1 MTALAIPD
9 VGSTWTNGAIEL
21 DRLCINTIRTRAM
34 DAVISSWLLDLS
46 AAAPARDFGIE
57 EFCGF
62 VHDFGQSRWTVD
74 AAIKE
79 AGSAD
84 VITAAMFALFAC
96 GRITPSAKM
105 LSAAR
110 FGLRGQV
117 EGQEPIDPEPKLE
130 DGHAVR
136 QRKRLRAP
144 LDSAAMLDKAPIRIR
159 RAHSS

>member
-34 DAVISSWLLDLS
+34 DAVISSWLLS
-46 AAAPARDFGIE
+46 AAAPARDSE
-57 EFCGF
+57 LKNFCGF
-62 VHDFGQSRWTVD
+62 VHDSGESRWTVD

-84 VITAAMFALFAC
+84 VITAAMFARFRLRQDHTF
-96 GRITPSAKM
+96 GEKM
-105 LSAAR
+105 LSAVR

-117 EGQEPIDPEPKLE
+117 EGQEPIDPEPKPK
-130 DGHAVR
+130 DGPR
-136 QRKRLRAP
+136 RAATQAAA
-144 LDSAAMLDKAPIRIR
+144 SAAGQR
-159 RAHSS
+159 RNA